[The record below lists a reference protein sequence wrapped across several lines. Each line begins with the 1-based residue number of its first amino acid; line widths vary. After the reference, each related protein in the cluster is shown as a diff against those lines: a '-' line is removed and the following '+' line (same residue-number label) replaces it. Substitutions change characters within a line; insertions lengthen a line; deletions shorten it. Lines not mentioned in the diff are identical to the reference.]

1 MKMKNILGLIGMGIV
16 ANKMKKKAFGV
27 TYLPNKV
34 VLITGGSKGLGLVLA
49 EQLIK
54 EECSIAIC
62 ARDEEELSKA
72 REHLQKI
79 GADIYTYICDV
90 SDRKQVE
97 GLIDSVIHHF
107 GKLDIVINN
116 AGTIMVGPMETF
128 RAEDYKKAMDVM
140 YWGIANTTLSVLPY
154 MKKRRQGHIVN
165 ITSIGGK
172 VSVPHLLPYNSSKFA
187 AVGFSEGIAAE
198 LRKDHIYVSTIVPW
212 LMRTGSYVNAYFQKG
227 NKKEFKLFS
236 FMSSAPLLTL
246 SAETAASKII
256 EAIKEKQAFKVIG
269 VQARVAIEFH
279 HFFPNLTP
287 RIFSLLSRFIPA
299 NLEETR
305 LERGKEITER
315 DENAEV
321 IGIRKFGEKAQN
333 EHQTFS

>member
-1 MKMKNILGLIGMGIV
+1 MGMI
-16 ANKMKKKAFGV
+16 ANKVQKKAFGI

-54 EECSIAIC
+54 EECFVAIC
-62 ARDEEELSKA
+62 ARDEEELSRAK
-72 REHLQKI
+72 EHLRET
-79 GADIYTYICDV
+79 GADIYTHVCDV

-97 GLIDSVIHHF
+97 VLIDSVIHHF

-128 RAEDYKKAMDVM
+128 GPEDYKKAMDVM

-227 NKKEFKLFS
+227 NRKEFKLFS
-236 FMSSAPLLTL
+236 FMSSTPLLTL

-269 VQARVAIEFH
+269 IQARMAIEFH

-287 RIFSLLSRFIPA
+287 KIFSLLSRFIPA
-299 NLEETR
+299 SLEETA
-305 LERGKEITER
+305 LETGKEITDR
-315 DENAEV
+315 SDDAEV
-321 IGIRKFGEKAQN
+321 VGIRKFGKKAQE